1 MKTSLVLS
9 TIVGA
14 GLVAAA
20 DCPAPGFSDSQGR
33 YSCNPAHQYPE
44 GQQCKEIDGC
54 LFLTDASGKPVINKT
69 TSSEAAQPTSACPAP
84 GFTDSQGRY
93 SCNPAHQ
100 YPEGQQC
107 KETDGCLF
115 LTDANG
121 KPVINKT
128 TSSGAAQPTSA
139 CPAPGFTD
147 SQGRYSC
154 NPAHQYPAGQ
164 QCKEIDGCLFL
175 CDANGKPVI
184 SNPTSVVTSGAAQPT
199 NACPAPGFT
208 DSKGRYSC
216 NPAHQYP
223 AGQQCKEIDGCLFLC
238 DANGQPVINQPSSTG
253 SGSGSGTGPNGPVI
267 TAGAAT
273 LSGAG
278 LLGLVGLAV
287 ALF

>member
-9 TIVGA
+9 TIIGA
-14 GLVAAA
+14 GLAAA
-20 DCPAPGFSDSQGR
+20 AECPAPGFSDSQGRYSCNPAHQYPEGQQCKEVDGCLFLTDASGKPVINKTTSSGAAQPTSACPAPGFSDSQGR

-69 TSSEAAQPTSACPAP
+69 TSSGAAQPTSACPAP
-84 GFTDSQGRY
+84 GSSDSQGRY

-107 KETDGCLF
+107 KEIDGCLF
-115 LTDANG
+115 LCDASG
-121 KPVINKT
+121 KPVISKP
-128 TSSGAAQPTSA
+128 TSVVTSGAAQPTSA
-139 CPAPGFTD
+139 CPAPGSTD

-154 NPAHQYPAGQ
+154 NPARQYPEGQ

-175 CDANGKPVI
+175 CDANGHPA
-184 SNPTSVVTSGAAQPT
+184 TSQP
-199 NACPAPGFT
+199 A
-208 DSKGRYSC
+208 S
-216 NPAHQYP
+216 
-223 AGQQCKEIDGCLFLC
+223 
-238 DANGQPVINQPSSTG
+238 
-253 SGSGSGTGPNGPVI
+253 SGTGPDVPVV
-267 TAGAAT
+267 TAGAAA

-278 LLGLVGLAV
+278 LLGFVGLAI

>member
-69 TSSEAAQPTSACPAP
+69 TSS
-84 GFTDSQGRY
+84 
-93 SCNPAHQ
+93 
-100 YPEGQQC
+100 
-107 KETDGCLF
+107 
-115 LTDANG
+115 
-121 KPVINKT
+121 
-128 TSSGAAQPTSA
+128 GAAQPTSA

-175 CDANGKPVI
+175 CDANG
-184 SNPTSVVTSGAAQPT
+184 
-199 NACPAPGFT
+199 
-208 DSKGRYSC
+208 
-216 NPAHQYP
+216 
-223 AGQQCKEIDGCLFLC
+223 
-238 DANGQPVINQPSSTG
+238 QPVINQPSSTGSGSG

>member
-54 LFLTDASGKPVINKT
+54 LFLTDA
-69 TSSEAAQPTSACPAP
+69 
-84 GFTDSQGRY
+84 
-93 SCNPAHQ
+93 
-100 YPEGQQC
+100 
-107 KETDGCLF
+107 
-115 LTDANG
+115 NG
-121 KPVINKT
+121 KPVISKT

-184 SNPTSVVTSGAAQPT
+184 SNPTSVVTSGAAKPT

-253 SGSGSGTGPNGPVI
+253 SGSGTGTGPNVPVI

-273 LSGAG
+273 LSGTG
-278 LLGLVGLAV
+278 LLGLVGLAF
-287 ALF
+287 ALI